1 MANID
6 DFKASLRGGG
16 ARANQFRVTITDP
29 MEIFTG
35 LDIRR
40 TTFLVRAAS
49 LPGQTL
55 SPIEVPF
62 RGRKIY
68 IAGDREFA
76 DEWTTTVMNDTDF
89 MVRTAIERW
98 MNGINDL
105 ADGTGK
111 TSPSDYQTDLM
122 VEQLDRDNKVLKHY
136 IFRYAWPTSVT
147 AIDLTSDQADAI
159 EEFDIS
165 WRYQYF
171 EASKVSSA
179 VRPIISTG
187 LGASVTTEV

>member
-16 ARANQFRVTITDP
+16 ARANQFRVTITAP
-29 MEIFTG
+29 TGIFTG
-35 LDIRR
+35 LEIR
-40 TTFLVRAAS
+40 TTSFLVRAAT

-55 SPIEVPF
+55 SSIEVPF

-187 LGASVTTEV
+187 LGAPEIADA